1 MEQKNFIYMMNM
13 HQFRKVDIEN
23 KKEIKD
29 IKGCDLIMTKR
40 KHFQNI
46 LGCVRKENISS
57 NKQEDSMQKDL
68 EHAHKAFY
76 EAVAVQNDLK
86 KEIETLKKQIQFL
99 QDENSDIT
107 LKKYLKNK
115 FIK

>member
-1 MEQKNFIYMMNM
+1 
-13 HQFRKVDIEN
+13 
-23 KKEIKD
+23 
-29 IKGCDLIMTKR
+29 
-40 KHFQNI
+40 
-46 LGCVRKENISS
+46 
-57 NKQEDSMQKDL
+57 MQKDL
-68 EHAHKAFY
+68 EYAHKAFY

-115 FIK
+115 LIK